1 MFHWGAHYHI
11 GFWLEPGEWSQ
22 RLPGPALPRPHCQA
36 QLAEGHLQ
44 AAEQIGRTRK
54 PCPLSRGRGPRG
66 LASPAVRVQLVIS
79 DLSSLSFISMR
90 VGDMEPFAGELACW
104 VHLCTDQAGNKQAKA
119 CNEPVLYIY
128 IYIYTRGDNPTKKQQ
143 CLVEQDIL
151 FFGGSPVVPCGP
163 GAWTFKLR
171 DHGMQIRTAESYL
184 VRRGQA
190 GLARRLWRWAG
201 WHGHSNHCSKRCFP
215 WQPVSVSRFVSFEN
229 TDISYHIII
238 CTLRW

>member
-36 QLAEGHLQ
+36 QLAEGHPQ

-128 IYIYTRGDNPTKKQQ
+128 IYIYIHEATTQQ
-143 CLVEQDIL
+143 KNSNAWWNKTS
-151 FFGGSPVVPCGP
+151 FFLGGSPVVPCVP
-163 GAWTFKLR
+163 LR
-171 DHGMQIRTAESYL
+171 S
-184 VRRGQA
+184 
-190 GLARRLWRWAG
+190 RRL
-201 WHGHSNHCSKRCFP
+201 
-215 WQPVSVSRFVSFEN
+215 
-229 TDISYHIII
+229 D
-238 CTLRW
+238 L